1 MKRTI
6 ILLALILIIATAL
19 WLSYTDTERQVEV
32 TDLPWQVEVLPDGTS
47 QVFGIT
53 LGRSSLREV
62 SEAFE
67 TIPEIALFEEAD
79 GTLRLEAYFGR
90 IRLGVLEARV
100 IAQVGMAP
108 ERLEAM
114 AARAPTS
121 EPMPSGARKLGL
133 GEDDI
138 ATVFRQTVAALTY
151 IPSAQYDARIV
162 EQRFGAPAAIRPIN
176 ETQRY
181 WLYPGIGL
189 ALLLGDE
196 EREVL
201 EYVPPRDFDALVA
214 RLPEAVE

>member
-19 WLSYTDTERQVEV
+19 WLSYTDTARQVEV
-32 TDLPWQVEVLPDGTS
+32 SDLPWQVEVLPDGTS
-47 QVFGIT
+47 RVFGVT

-62 SEAFE
+62 SETFE
-67 TIPEIALFEEAD
+67 TIPEIALFAEAD
-79 GTLRLEAYFGR
+79 GALRLEAYFGR

-100 IAQVGMAP
+100 IGQVAMQP
-108 ERLEAM
+108 EMLEAM
-114 AARAPTS
+114 GARAASS

-133 GEDDI
+133 SEDDI
-138 ATVFRQTVAALTY
+138 AVVYQQTVAALTY
-151 IPSAQYDARIV
+151 IPSAQYTAQIV
-162 EQRFGAPAAIRPIN
+162 EQRFGKPAAIRPIN
-176 ETQRY
+176 PTQRY

-201 EYVPPRDFDALVA
+201 EYVPPRDFDALVE
-214 RLPEAVE
+214 RLPAPVE